1 MIFIVIQTLKSSW
14 GVNVLD
20 YGGLIIAAQDYH
32 QFQQQPS
39 KRLAYSCNEG
49 RSWSYFQFSQTNT
62 VVFGV
67 ITEPGQGTAVV
78 RCVHIWSLFVLLI
91 NVF

>member
-1 MIFIVIQTLKSSW
+1 M
-14 GVNVLD
+14 
-20 YGGLIIAAQDYH
+20 AAQDYH

-39 KRLAYSCNEG
+39 KQLAYSCNEG
-49 RSWSYFQFSQTNT
+49 RSWNYFQFSPTNT

-78 RCVHIWSLFVLLI
+78 RYV
-91 NVF
+91 VFTI